1 MKYYLLI
8 LLSLFFGSVHAQN
21 PNVTQIRQQMA
32 NIRQSTD
39 WNNPEAAKKANE
51 KIKELSKQSMMN
63 NFQVNQPAAQ
73 QATNQHKEENEEGA
87 EYRMKLWEQIWE
99 SAKAGEGADYDLAKP
114 LREEIVKN
122 YKEDESQQVLNQQ
135 FLDEMTLLVID
146 MSSPAVEVVIDQMEN
161 YKSIRTLVIT
171 GGENGA
177 PVNLNHLLSK
187 ASTYPLESLYI
198 INFKHFVKS
207 IPESIARFNNLKE
220 LGLFNNELENLP
232 TGVGALTSLKN
243 FYADI
248 NPIKTLF
255 PVINSLTG
263 LDTLGIARTNINTSE
278 LNRINQLIPT
288 CTILTK

>member
-8 LLSLFFGSVHAQN
+8 LFSLFFGSLCAQN
-21 PNVTQIRQQMA
+21 PTVTQIRQQMS

-39 WNNPEAAKKANE
+39 WNNPEAAKIANE
-51 KIKELSKQSMMN
+51 KIKELSKQMMLN
-63 NFQVNQPAAQ
+63 NIQINQPAAQ
-73 QATNQHKEENEEGA
+73 QTTNQLKEEVEEGV

-114 LREEIVKN
+114 LREEIVKD

-146 MSSPAVEVVIDQMEN
+146 MSSPVVEVVIDQMEN

-187 ASTYPLESLYI
+187 ASSFPLESLYI
-198 INFKHFVKS
+198 INFKQFVKS
-207 IPESIARFNNLKE
+207 IPESIARFSNLKE
-220 LGLFNNELENLP
+220 LGLFNNEIENIP
-232 TGVGALTSLKN
+232 AGIGTLTSLKN

-263 LDTLGIARTNINTSE
+263 LDTLGIVKTNINKSE
-278 LNRINQLIPT
+278 LDRINQLIPT
-288 CTILTK
+288 CTILTE